1 MRSDEVVST
10 TASMLWHITLLFTYL
25 IYIADLRDPV
35 ELQTKM
41 NRWAILT
48 IPRCIAMPKV
58 VQILVSCMRQYF

>member
-41 NRWAILT
+41 NR
-48 IPRCIAMPKV
+48 
-58 VQILVSCMRQYF
+58 